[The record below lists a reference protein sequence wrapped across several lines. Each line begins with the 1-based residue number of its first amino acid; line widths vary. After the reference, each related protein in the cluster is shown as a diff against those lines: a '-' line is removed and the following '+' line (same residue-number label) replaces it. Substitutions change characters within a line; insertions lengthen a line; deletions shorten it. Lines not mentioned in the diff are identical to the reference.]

1 MAPAPRVISD
11 KASMRSWSRSM
22 RAQGKLIGLVPT
34 MGFLHA
40 GHLSL
45 VAQARQ
51 LSDVVAVS
59 IYVNPGQFAPTED
72 LSTYPSDFDGDVKKL
87 ASVPGGVDV
96 VFHPRNLYD
105 YGKNGGGDVAEAGGM
120 VSCVESGSGHE
131 SWVRVEKLELGLC
144 GKSRPVFFRGVATVV
159 TKLFNIVEPD
169 VAVFGKKDY
178 QQWRLI
184 QRMSFYFLVPSVHLS
199 NGRSKQ
205 YSLPLVSPC
214 PQDLELKL
222 FVPLTPNFLIVRLAA
237 GASGNRQSTQCSK
250 KSQALLPIHLLA
262 KISGSVRLDDRAV
275 DSEQDH
281 MLDLA
286 PKRPKIELSSYSAVV
301 PNIESL
307 DGQIPQVRDLDF
319 SIKVIGAEI
328 TRDNDGL
335 AMSSRNVHLS
345 PEEREKALSIN
356 KSLLR
361 AKSAAGDGQ
370 VHCEKLTNLVIQSVT
385 DAGGRIDYAE
395 IVDQNNLEKVEQ
407 INSPVVFC
415 VAAWF
420 GKVRLID
427 NMEINL
433 SMNV

>member
-184 QRMSFYFLVPSVHLS
+184 QRM
-199 NGRSKQ
+199 
-205 YSLPLVSPC
+205 
-214 PQDLELKL
+214 
-222 FVPLTPNFLIVRLAA
+222 
-237 GASGNRQSTQCSK
+237 
-250 KSQALLPIHLLA
+250 
-262 KISGSVRLDDRAV
+262 
-275 DSEQDH
+275 
-281 MLDLA
+281 
-286 PKRPKIELSSYSAVV
+286 
-301 PNIESL
+301 
-307 DGQIPQVRDLDF
+307 VRDLDF

-407 INSPVVFC
+407 IKSPVVFC

>member
-184 QRMSFYFLVPSVHLS
+184 QRMPLCICKGKAAYNIPPPYL
-199 NGRSKQ
+199 RIAK
-205 YSLPLVSPC
+205 SL
-214 PQDLELKL
+214 
-222 FVPLTPNFLIVRLAA
+222 
-237 GASGNRQSTQCSK
+237 
-250 KSQALLPIHLLA
+250 
-262 KISGSVRLDDRAV
+262 RA
-275 DSEQDH
+275 
-281 MLDLA
+281 M
-286 PKRPKIELSSYSAVV
+286 
-301 PNIESL
+301 
-307 DGQIPQVRDLDF
+307 GVRDLDF

-407 INSPVVFC
+407 IKSPVVFC